1 MFDFK
6 SQAVPAIRA
15 LKAYDPGHDIPAL
28 RMQFA
33 DGAGL
38 LELGSNENCYG
49 QSAQVQAALAAQ
61 MPLLNR
67 YPDPS
72 GKALKAAIAVR
83 HGVDSDQILLG
94 NGSHELLMQLA
105 QVFAGAGDEVLVSR
119 YCFAVYPIATQAAG
133 ADLIMVEPFAAGS
146 GMPLG
151 HDLDAMAAA
160 VTARTKLVFFANP
173 NNPTGTW
180 FSLKALEAFMAKL
193 PERVLVVADEAYIEY
208 ANAPEIDSALA
219 LRRRFPNL
227 IIARTFSKAY
237 GLAGLR
243 AGYLIADAS
252 VVQAMEPVRES
263 FNLNAFALAAA
274 EAALADGAH
283 IDAVRSRNACERQWL
298 ATALAEIG
306 ISVLPSQT
314 NFLLA
319 CFDEQT
325 ERVEAA
331 LFQRGIIVRPMGGY
345 GLHDYLRIT
354 VSTRDDNRRLLEAL
368 KEVGA

>member
-33 DGAGL
+33 DATGL
-38 LELGSNENCYG
+38 LELGSNESCYG
-49 QSAQVQAALAAQ
+49 HSARVQAALAAQ

-72 GKALKAAIAVR
+72 GKALKAAIAMQ
-83 HGVDSDQILLG
+83 HGVDPNQILLG

-105 QVFAGAGDEVLVSR
+105 QVFAGPGDEVLVSR

-133 ADLIMVEPFAAGS
+133 ANLVVVEPYASDAS
-146 GMPLG
+146 MPLG
-151 HDLDAMAAA
+151 HDLAAMAAA
-160 VTARTKLVFFANP
+160 ITVRTKLVFFANP

-180 FSLKALEAFMAKL
+180 FSLNALEAFMAKV
-193 PERVLVVADEAYIEY
+193 PEHVLVVADEAYIEF
-208 ANAPEIDSALA
+208 ATAPELDSALA
-219 LRRRFPNL
+219 LRSRFPNL

-283 IDAVRSRNACERQWL
+283 IDAVCTRNASERQWL
-298 ATALAEIG
+298 ATGLAEIG

-319 CFDEQT
+319 SFGEQT

-331 LFQRGIIVRPMGGY
+331 LFTRGIIVRPMGGY

-354 VSTRDDNRRLLEAL
+354 VSTRDENQRLLDAL
-368 KEVGA
+368 KDMRA

>member
-1 MFDFK
+1 MFDFR

-33 DGAGL
+33 DNTGL

-49 QSAQVQAALAAQ
+49 QSARVQAALAAQ

-72 GKALKAAIAVR
+72 GKALKAAIAKQ
-83 HGVDSDQILLG
+83 HGVDPNQILLG

-105 QVFAGAGDEVLVSR
+105 QVFAGPGDEVLVSR
-119 YCFAVYPIATQAAG
+119 YCFAVYPIATQAVG
-133 ADLIMVEPFAAGS
+133 ADLIVAEPFTAGS
-146 GMPLG
+146 SMPLG
-151 HDLDAMAAA
+151 HDLAAMAAA
-160 VTARTKLVFFANP
+160 ITARTKLVFFANP

-180 FSLKALEAFMAKL
+180 FSLNALETFMTKV
-193 PERVLVVADEAYIEY
+193 PEHVLVVADEAYIEY
-208 ANAPEIDSALA
+208 ANAPELDSAFA
-219 LRRRFPNL
+219 LHGRFPNL

-243 AGYLIADAS
+243 AGYLLADAS

-274 EAALADGAH
+274 ETALADGAH
-283 IDAVRSRNACERQWL
+283 IDAIRARNASERLWL
-298 ATALAEIG
+298 ATSLAEIG

-319 CFDEQT
+319 YLGEQT
-325 ERVEAA
+325 QRVEAG

-354 VSTRDDNRRLLEAL
+354 VSTRDENLRLLDAL
-368 KEVGA
+368 KDMCT

>member
-1 MFDFK
+1 MSDFR

-28 RMQFA
+28 RLQFA
-33 DGAGL
+33 ESTGL

-49 QSAQVQAALAAQ
+49 HSPRVHAALAAQ
-61 MPLLNR
+61 MQMLHR

-72 GKALKAAIAVR
+72 GKALKTAIAGH
-83 HGVDSDQILLG
+83 HGVDPDQILLG

-105 QVFAGAGDEVLVSR
+105 QVFAGPGDEVLVSR
-119 YCFAVYPIATQAAG
+119 YCFAVYPIATQAVG
-133 ADLIMVEPFAAGS
+133 ADLMVAEPFAAGT

-151 HDLDAMAAA
+151 HDLAAMAAA
-160 VTARTKLVFFANP
+160 IGARTKLVFFANP

-180 FSLKALEAFMAKL
+180 FSSNALEAFMAEV
-193 PERVLVVADEAYIEY
+193 PEHVLVVADEAYIEY
-208 ANAPEIDSALA
+208 ATAPELDSALA
-219 LRRRFPNL
+219 LRARFPNL

-243 AGYLIADAS
+243 AGYLLADAS

-283 IDAVRSRNACERQWL
+283 IEAVRKGNAGERLWL
-298 ATALAEIG
+298 AAGLAGIG
-306 ISVLPSQT
+306 VPVLPSQT

-319 CFDEQT
+319 DFGGQT
-325 ERVEAA
+325 RRVEAA
-331 LFQRGIIVRPMGGY
+331 LLQLGIVVRPMGGY
-345 GLHDYLRIT
+345 GLHGHLRIT
-354 VSTRDDNRRLLEAL
+354 VGTRDENMRLLEAL
-368 KEVGA
+368 KAVRA